1 MDLAQ
6 TLTDAV
12 VGVTKRWC
20 QQRKAEERHR
30 TAELRRRSVLTR
42 SRPRASVRDVIR
54 ANLDAA
60 VNTVSGGGRHRYSLR
75 QLFYAVRPFVLRAV
89 GEEPSYDYFCQ
100 LVTEREAELGHD
112 LPGIYRDVRGT
123 LYHPHR
129 RETIPLG
136 TLAAEEYCRPEWT
149 FNKVLYCEKEGF
161 FPILIDARWPEKHDC
176 ALLTSKGFASRAARD
191 LLDALGDTTEEIQFF
206 CVHDADA
213 SGTLIYQSLQQE
225 TAARPARRVRVVN
238 LGLDPAEAVALRL
251 PVEAVGRGRRERPV
265 AAYVEE
271 EWREWLQSR
280 RVELNAMT
288 TPQFLDWLDR
298 KFADYA
304 GKVLPPA
311 DVLQSRLESA
321 VRSDLARRITER
333 VLEEARIGDQVDEA
347 MAGGQAVL
355 KRQAKGLRSRV
366 RQLCKRSPEEPWWS
380 WITLEAIRVLEKI
393 S

>member
-20 QQRKAEERHR
+20 KQHKAEERHR

-42 SRPRASVRDVIR
+42 SRPEAYIKDVIR

-75 QLFYAVRPFVLRAV
+75 QLFYAVRPFVLQAV
-89 GEEPSYDYFCQ
+89 GDEPSYDYFCQ

-123 LYHPHR
+123 VYHPHR

-136 TLAAEEYCRPEWT
+136 TLAAEEYRRPEWT

-191 LLDALGDTTEEIQFF
+191 LLDALGDTTEEVQFF

-213 SGTLIYQSLQQE
+213 SGTLIYQSLQEE
-225 TAARPARRVRVVN
+225 TAARPARRVQVIN

-251 PVEAVGRGRRERPV
+251 PVEFVGRGKRERPV
-265 AAYVEE
+265 AAYVKG
-271 EWREWLQSR
+271 EWRDWLQSR

-321 VRSDLARRITER
+321 VRSDLNERITER

-347 MAGGQAVL
+347 MAGGKAVL
-355 KRQAKGLRSRV
+355 KRQTKGLRPRV
-366 RQLCKRSPEEPWWS
+366 RQLCKRSPEEPWWH
-380 WITLEAIRVLEKI
+380 WITLEAIRVLEQI